1 MARGDL
7 RAAAAAVRLSRRTLS
22 TIKGSPSCNVV
33 AIPLAAVGLLNS
45 MIAGAVMAFSSV
57 FVVGDSLRLR
67 RFRGHTD

>member
-7 RAAAAAVRLSRRTLS
+7 RAAADAVRLSRRRLS

-67 RFRGHTD
+67 RFRGHAD